1 MTTLF
6 EHREDRP
13 ATICPYRPA
22 NYLTITTD
30 RIETNRWYVRDII
43 VNKHSIVDYNN
54 FVTCH
59 YRHVKNDCI
68 LVYSKT
74 YGAVFTFSVEDNM
87 SIVAYNTDL
96 YIVINNIP
104 TYLIYG
110 QGYFNITNQDI
121 IYDQTFESPLAC
133 IIKYRLAIYDPKRVG
148 YGCHIYP
155 QKKLPHIALPL
166 FYSLSFSA
174 FKDAIIH

>member
-1 MTTLF
+1 MTLLFRYILTLS
-6 EHREDRP
+6 DILP
-13 ATICPYRPA
+13 PTTC
-22 NYLTITTD
+22 LTIYTNC
-30 RIETNRWYVRDII
+30 IETNKWSAKDITVDKYSIIEYTNYI
-43 VNKHSIVDYNN
+43 VCYYGINN
-54 FVTCH
+54 TAHDGV
-59 YRHVKNDCI
+59 
-68 LVYSKT
+68 LVYSKKHNT
-74 YGAVFTFSVEDNM
+74 VCTFPMAPGLSM
-87 SIVAYNTDL
+87 VAYNTDL

-133 IIKYRLAIYDPKRVG
+133 IIKYRLAIYDPKKVN
-148 YGCHIYP
+148 YGRHIYP